1 MGAGMTITND
11 EDTRRVQAS
20 FTFDL
25 FEALKC
31 KREAVKAIS
40 APLQPFPQ
48 ASASAL
54 ETKTNSLQ
62 PSKRKVN
69 ADIVRPNQKK
79 RKAVGAK
86 LG

>member
-40 APLQPFPQ
+40 AP
-48 ASASAL
+48 
-54 ETKTNSLQ
+54 
-62 PSKRKVN
+62 
-69 ADIVRPNQKK
+69 I
-79 RKAVGAK
+79 
-86 LG
+86 